1 MRVQASI
8 VIHRPIETVFTC
20 MTSGIFIHRW
30 LAPLRSEKDDLDVE
44 NQGYGMRSTAHKP
57 ELRQVPQ
64 GAIDVGTTFLQSNE
78 SSRRPLEAIIE
89 VVEYKY
95 PTIFTHEIMIG
106 TSTSRIAWTFKPL
119 SDGTQVSFLLRPKRQ
134 RRLVKVVDTM
144 LSFTRSLSGNSP
156 YNLQDIKKYVE
167 EQC

>member
-1 MRVQASI
+1 MRVQASM
-8 VIHRPIETVFTC
+8 VIDRPIETVFAC
-20 MTSGIFIHRW
+20 MTSDKFIHQW

-44 NQGYGMRSTAHKP
+44 NQGSGMRSTAHKP

-64 GAIDVGTTFLQSNE
+64 GTIKVGTTFLQSNE
-78 SSRRPLEAIIE
+78 SSRRPLEAVIE
-89 VVEYKY
+89 VVEYTY
-95 PTIFTHEIMIG
+95 PTIFTLEIMIG
-106 TSTSRIAWTFKPL
+106 TSTSRVAWTFKRL
-119 SDGTQVSFLLRPKRQ
+119 SEGTQVSFLLRPKRQ

-156 YNLQDIKKYVE
+156 YSLQDVKKYVE